1 MLRAPGARA
10 RFRAE
15 KRANPVGKDMTKT
28 LSVAFIAL
36 CAAAPALAAEP
47 DGLTLP
53 PGFHASVVA
62 EGLGSIRHMAL
73 RGNDLYVSTRHAPT
87 APSVGIIALRLGP
100 DHKPVQ
106 TEHIAGVDQGTGIRI
121 HKGMLYAA
129 TGTGVVRFAL
139 GDGLVPTGAPETI
152 VDGLAATNHP
162 IAFDGRGGLYVSVD
176 GGGGANNC
184 PDPKTPKDAKP
195 VGLKPCPLLETRGGI
210 WRFDENKPGQTLAD
224 GTHFATGIRNSSAMD
239 FHAGDGLYA
248 AWHGRDGTNKGWPEL
263 VTAAEDDAIA
273 DEMFRVTD
281 GTDMG
286 WPYTYWDG
294 VRKIRLTA
302 PEYGGDGKT
311 VVTDAKY
318 AAPVAAFAPL
328 RPAVLDMAFYGG
340 GRFPSAWRSG
350 AFVAMHGGGADGG
363 VLPGGHGGYN
373 VVFVPFSGRKA
384 GTPVVFADGFA
395 GPGPADKQ
403 VKAAAYRP
411 VGVAVAADGSLYVAD
426 SNKGRIWRISYGE
439 TAN

>member
-1 MLRAPGARA
+1 
-10 RFRAE
+10 
-15 KRANPVGKDMTKT
+15 MTKT

-36 CAAAPALAAEP
+36 LAAAPALAAEP

-62 EGLGSIRHMAL
+62 DGLGPIRHMAV
-73 RGNDLYVSTRHAPT
+73 RGNDLYVSTRHGPT

-106 TEHIAGVDQGTGIRI
+106 TEHIAGADQGTGIRI

-129 TGTGVVRFAL
+129 TGTGVVRFEL
-139 GDGLVPTGAPETI
+139 GDGLVPAGAPETI
-152 VDGLAATNHP
+152 VDGLAPTNHP
-162 IAFDGRGGLYVSVD
+162 IAFDGRGNLFVGID

-195 VGLKPCPLLETRGGI
+195 VGLKPCPILETRGGI
-210 WRFDENKPGQTLAD
+210 WRFSDSTPGQKLAD
-224 GTHFATGIRNSSAMD
+224 GEHFATGIRNSSAMD
-239 FHAGDGLYA
+239 WHAGDGLYA
-248 AWHGRDGTNKGWPEL
+248 AWHGRDGTSKGWPEL
-263 VTAAEDDAIA
+263 VTPAEDDAIA
-273 DEMFRVTD
+273 DEMFRVTN

-294 VRKIRLTA
+294 VRKIRLMA

-311 VVTDAKY
+311 PVTDSKY
-318 AAPVAAFAPL
+318 AVPVAAFAPL

-340 GRFPSAWRSG
+340 TQFSRMYRGG
-350 AFVAMHGGGADGG
+350 AFIAMHGGGADGG
-363 VLPGGHGGYN
+363 ILPGGHGGYD
-373 VVFVPFSGRKA
+373 VVFVPFNGTRA

-395 GPGPADKQ
+395 GPGPGDKN
-403 VKAAAYRP
+403 VKTAAYRP
-411 VGVAVAADGSLYVAD
+411 VGVAVGTDGSLYVAD

-439 TAN
+439 TGN

>member
-1 MLRAPGARA
+1 
-10 RFRAE
+10 
-15 KRANPVGKDMTKT
+15 MTRT

-36 CAAAPALAAEP
+36 LAAAPALAAEP

-53 PGFHASVVA
+53 PGFHASMVA
-62 EGLGSIRHMAL
+62 DGLGPIRHMAV
-73 RGNDLYVSTRHAPT
+73 RGNDLYVSTRHGPT

-129 TGTGVVRFAL
+129 TGTGVVRFEL
-139 GDGLVPTGAPETI
+139 GDGLVPAGAPETI
-152 VDGLAATNHP
+152 VDGLAPTNHP
-162 IAFDGRGGLYVSVD
+162 IAFDGRGNLFVGID

-195 VGLKPCPLLETRGGI
+195 VGLKPCPILETRGGI
-210 WRFDENKPGQTLAD
+210 WRFSDSTVGQKFAD
-224 GTHFATGIRNSSAMD
+224 GEHFATGVRNSSAMD
-239 FHAGDGLYA
+239 WHAGDGLYA
-248 AWHGRDGTNKGWPEL
+248 AWHGRDGTSKGWPEL
-263 VTAAEDDAIA
+263 VTPAQDDAIA
-273 DEMFRVTD
+273 DEMFRVTN

-294 VRKIRLTA
+294 ARKIRLMA

-311 VVTDAKY
+311 PVTDSKY
-318 AAPVAAFAPL
+318 AVPVAAFAPL

-340 GRFPSAWRSG
+340 TQFPRIYRGG
-350 AFVAMHGGGADGG
+350 AFLAMHGGGADGG
-363 VLPGGHGGYN
+363 VVPGGHGGYD
-373 VVFVPFSGRKA
+373 VVFVPFNGTRA
-384 GTPVVFADGFA
+384 GTPMVFADGFA
-395 GPGPADKQ
+395 GPSPDAKQ
-403 VKAAAYRP
+403 VKTAAYRP
-411 VGVAVAADGSLYVAD
+411 VGVAAGADGSLYVAD

-439 TAN
+439 TGN